1 MVNKEDWTNKEI
13 EELRSREIDFSDIP
27 ELTPAYLATL
37 KRVVPREHFK
47 VVPIKK
53 AISIK
58 LDSDV
63 LEYYKSKG
71 KGYQTKINKVL
82 RQDMLRETAP
92 VYRKEKKVPTEEEP
106 SS

>member
-1 MVNKEDWTNKEI
+1 MVNKEDWTDEEL

-27 ELTPAYLATL
+27 ELTPEYLSTL

-53 AISIK
+53 PINIK

-71 KGYQTKINKVL
+71 KGYQTRINNVL
-82 RQDMLRETAP
+82 RQNMLREIAP
-92 VYRKEKKVPTEEEP
+92 AYGKQKKEPEEGKDV
-106 SS
+106 

>member
-1 MVNKEDWTNKEI
+1 MGNNKDWTDKEI
-13 EELRSREIDFSDIP
+13 EDLKNRRIDFSDIP

-37 KRVVPREHFK
+37 ERVVPREHFK
-47 VVPIKK
+47 LVPIKR

-63 LEYYKSKG
+63 LEYYRSKG
-71 KGYQTKINKVL
+71 KGYQTRINKVL

-92 VYRKEKKVPTEEEP
+92 AYGKVNNEPHEEED
-106 SS
+106 S